1 MTSNTAC
8 FAFSYD
14 FFYQAKINKLG
25 DLNIISLDC
34 NTPGSSLLVADT
46 LEDLAGII
54 EDVGIK
60 NLCSQIGLD
69 SADCEF

>member
-1 MTSNTAC
+1 MYKKYYVFT
-8 FAFSYD
+8 FIFI
-14 FFYQAKINKLG
+14 FVQAKISKLG